1 MIGSSISMMRRF
13 RLSDWIAVV
22 LLVASLAMILF
33 ALASLFLPGRSAT
46 TDSPDPPIFVAV
58 CSVFVMLP
66 SVGAIL
72 AIRRPANPIGWLFL
86 VTGVGFII
94 GIFSTEYVGR
104 AVTGDSSLPFIV
116 LVDWASVWSGNLSIA
131 LAAVW
136 IPLLFPDGHLP
147 GPRWRLVAWAAAI
160 LTVAG
165 TVGQAIVPDAAHGYS
180 GQLPNPMAV
189 SGPIG
194 EVAAAF
200 VSVYFPVLV
209 VLCLL
214 SLSSLAGRFRRSRG
228 VERQQLKWFLFAVG
242 FLVAALAAAAATQLE
257 VAWVAVMLGL
267 SSLPVAAGIA
277 ILRYRLYD
285 IDRLVSRTIAYA
297 AVTGGLVAVY
307 LVANLALSAAFGA
320 LASGNSVAVAAST
333 LIVAALFTPVR
344 RRVQV
349 VVDRRF
355 DRARVDAERTTAAFS
370 ERLRDEVD
378 IATVTVDLDGVVRS
392 ALRPASVGLWLRA
405 HDG

>member
-1 MIGSSISMMRRF
+1 MIGSGMSTMRRF

-22 LLVASLAMILF
+22 LLVASLAMIVY
-33 ALASLFLPGRSAT
+33 ALVSLFRPGRSAT
-46 TDSPDPPIFVAV
+46 SDTPDLPIFIAV

-86 VTGVGFII
+86 VTGIGFII

-104 AVTGDSSLPFIV
+104 AVTGGASLPFVV
-116 LVDWASVWSGNLSIA
+116 LVDWVSAWSGSLSIT

-160 LTVAG
+160 LLVVG
-165 TVGQAIVPDAAHGYS
+165 TLAAAILPDGAHGYAGS
-180 GQLPNPMAV
+180 LPNPIAV
-189 SGPIG
+189 PGPIG
-194 EVAAAF
+194 EVAAAV
-200 VSVYFPVLV
+200 VSIYFPALV

-214 SLSSLAGRFRRSRG
+214 SLASLASRFRRSLG

-242 FLVAALAAAAATQLE
+242 FLVAAVAATAVTQLE

-267 SSLPVAAGIA
+267 ASLPVAAGIA

-307 LVANLALSAAFGA
+307 LVANLALSAAFSA
-320 LASGNSVAVAAST
+320 LSSGNSVAVAAST

-378 IATVTVDLDGVVRS
+378 IATVTADLDGIVRS
-392 ALRPASVGLWLRA
+392 ALRPECVGLWLRA
-405 HDG
+405 RDG

>member
-1 MIGSSISMMRRF
+1 MRQF

-22 LLVASLAMILF
+22 LLVASLAMVLF
-33 ALASLFLPGRSAT
+33 ALVSLFNPGRSGMSDT
-46 TDSPDPPIFVAV
+46 PDLPIFLGVW
-58 CSVFVMLP
+58 SVFVMLP

-72 AIRRPANPIGWLFL
+72 AIRRPANPIGWLFIATAL
-86 VTGVGFII
+86 GFII

-104 AVTGDSSLPFIV
+104 AGIGGASLPFVV
-116 LVDWASVWSGNLSIA
+116 LVDWVSAWCGNLSII

-147 GPRWRLVAWAAAI
+147 GPRWRVVAWAAAI
-160 LTVAG
+160 LTVVG
-165 TVGQAIVPDAAHGYS
+165 TLALAIVPDGEHGYA
-180 GQLPNPMAV
+180 GTLPNPIAV

-200 VSVYFPVLV
+200 VNLYFPALV

-214 SLSSLAGRFRRSRG
+214 SLSSLANRFHRSRG

-242 FLVAALAAAAATQLE
+242 FLVAAVAASAATQLE
-257 VAWVAVMLGL
+257 VAWVAVLLGL

-285 IDRLVSRTIAYA
+285 IDRLVSRTIAYV

-307 LVANLALSAAFGA
+307 LIANLALSAAFSA
-320 LASGNSVAVAAST
+320 LASGNSVAVAVST
-333 LIVAALFTPVR
+333 LIIAALFTPVR

-355 DRARVDAERTTAAFS
+355 DRARVDGERTTAAFS

-378 IATVTVDLDGVVRS
+378 IATVTADLDGIVRS
-392 ALRPASVGLWLRA
+392 SLRPAYVGLWLRA
-405 HDG
+405 RGG